1 MTAISTQN
9 EVKDNEKV
17 VDENKE
23 DEIEVDPLEMFMKG
37 IDETVKKEEITA
49 VYLFLLRHGV
59 EFRQG
64 GGYGKGRRRL

>member
-1 MTAISTQN
+1 MRKRMERVVLSRFTWSVEPTTAISTQN

-37 IDETVKKEEITA
+37 IDETVKKEE
-49 VYLFLLRHGV
+49 V
-59 EFRQG
+59 ENLYR
-64 GGYGKGRRRL
+64 YV

>member
-37 IDETVKKEEITA
+37 IDETV
-49 VYLFLLRHGV
+49 
-59 EFRQG
+59 
-64 GGYGKGRRRL
+64 